1 MSKLIIIAID
11 GFSSTGKSTIAKLLA
26 KKYNYIYV
34 DSGAMYRAVTLYA
47 KENQFVGINF
57 LHTKQLISNLKN
69 ISLSFK
75 FNKSLGF
82 SEMYLNHKNV
92 EKEIRSLEVSQLVS
106 KVSAISEVRRKLVQE
121 QQLMGLNKGIVMDG
135 RDIGTVVFPEAEL
148 KLFMTATAN
157 ERASRRYKEL
167 IERGDEVQFSDI
179 LFNVQERD
187 KLDST
192 RKDSPLVRAKNAV
205 EFDNSTMDIDEQFD
219 KICDLVDR
227 VILKKS

>member
-47 KENQFVGINF
+47 KENKFVGINF

-82 SEMYLNHKNV
+82 SEMYLNNKNV

-106 KVSAISEVRRKLVQE
+106 RVSAISEVRKKLVQE

-148 KLFMTATAN
+148 KLFMTASAN

-192 RKDSPLVRAKNAV
+192 RKDSPLLRAKDAV
-205 EFDNSTMDIDEQFD
+205 EFDNSRMDIDEQFE

-227 VILKKS
+227 VHLS

>member
-106 KVSAISEVRRKLVQE
+106 RVSAISEVRRKLVQE

-179 LFNVQERD
+179 LFNVKERD

-227 VILKKS
+227 VILNKS

>member
-1 MSKLIIIAID
+1 
-11 GFSSTGKSTIAKLLA
+11 
-26 KKYNYIYV
+26 
-34 DSGAMYRAVTLYA
+34 
-47 KENQFVGINF
+47 

-82 SEMYLNHKNV
+82 SEMYLNNKNV

-106 KVSAISEVRRKLVQE
+106 RVSAISEVRKKLVQE

-148 KLFMTATAN
+148 KLFMTASAN

-192 RKDSPLVRAKNAV
+192 RKDSPLLRAKDAV
-205 EFDNSTMDIDEQFD
+205 EFDNSRMDIDEQFE

-227 VILKKS
+227 VHLS

>member
-1 MSKLIIIAID
+1 
-11 GFSSTGKSTIAKLLA
+11 
-26 KKYNYIYV
+26 
-34 DSGAMYRAVTLYA
+34 MYRAVTLYA
-47 KENQFVGINF
+47 KENKFVGINF

-82 SEMYLNHKNV
+82 SEMYLNNKNV

-106 KVSAISEVRRKLVQE
+106 RVSAISEVRKKLVQE

-148 KLFMTATAN
+148 KLFMTASAN

-192 RKDSPLVRAKNAV
+192 RKDSPLLRAIDAV
-205 EFDNSTMDIDEQFD
+205 EFDNSTMDIDEQFE

-227 VILKKS
+227 VHLS

>member
-82 SEMYLNHKNV
+82 SEMYLNNKNV